1 MLRVGLTGGI
11 GSGKSAVADLLAGRG
26 AMIIDADQLAREV
39 VEPGT
44 PGLEAVVA
52 EFGPSVL
59 ASDGRLDRAALAGV
73 IFADPQARA
82 RLEGIIHPAVR
93 QLAVQRERLAGPE
106 SIVVHMI
113 PLLVETGQ
121 SEAFDVLVVVDV
133 EPDLQRARIQQR
145 DGLSDEEI
153 VARLAAQADRGARL
167 LVADEVI
174 DNGGDRDALA
184 AQVTALWARLST
196 RVRRRAGEGSR

>member
-11 GSGKSAVADLLAGRG
+11 GSGKSAVADLLAAHG
-26 AMIIDADQLAREV
+26 AVIVDADQLAREV

-52 EFGPSVL
+52 EFGPGVL
-59 ASDGRLDRAALAGV
+59 ASDGRLDRAALAGL

-106 SIVVHMI
+106 AIVVHMI

-133 EPDLQRARIQQR
+133 EPAVQRTRIQQR
-145 DGLSDEEI
+145 DGLTDEQI
-153 VARLAAQADRGARL
+153 VARLAAQADRRARL

-174 DNGGDRDALA
+174 DNGGDRDDLA
-184 AQVTALWARLST
+184 AQVAALWARLGT
-196 RVRRRAGEGSR
+196 RARQRWGEGSC